1 MQDVRV
7 GAGQEDTPA
16 GVLLRARAGRGT
28 RWGPRAGAA
37 GWPENRAVA
46 SGSGSGH
53 RERVAGRRAWAE
65 EWGGGLRAQPAQ
77 HQLPC
82 VGLGPWSEAGQSGAH
97 PKGPQQVP
105 GHIGHQLPLPL
116 SRGRCVSNPLAS
128 RSHEGRGVSHVLP
141 PRIQLMSCGRGGL

>member
-1 MQDVRV
+1 MDVELVQDVRV

-37 GWPENRAVA
+37 GWPENRTVA

-77 HQLPC
+77 HQLPAWALGLGLKRGK
-82 VGLGPWSEAGQSGAH
+82 VGLI
-97 PKGPQQVP
+97 PKAR
-105 GHIGHQLPLPL
+105 
-116 SRGRCVSNPLAS
+116 SRCQGISAT
-128 RSHEGRGVSHVLP
+128 
-141 PRIQLMSCGRGGL
+141 SCHCL